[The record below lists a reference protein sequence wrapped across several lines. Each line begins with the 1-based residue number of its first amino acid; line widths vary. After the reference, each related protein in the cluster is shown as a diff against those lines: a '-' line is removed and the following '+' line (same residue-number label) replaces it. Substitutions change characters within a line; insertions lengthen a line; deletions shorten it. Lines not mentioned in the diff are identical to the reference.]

1 MGKTTF
7 VITDDAI
14 FMRTLLRKIIEQEE
28 NYVVVGEASN
38 GREAIEAAKKYQPD
52 ILTLDITMPEMDGI
66 QAVPEI
72 LKVSPN
78 TGIIMVSAMGQ
89 QSMVIEAIKQGARDF
104 VVKPFDKS
112 RVYQSI
118 RNVLAMKEQENRMNA

>member
-1 MGKTTF
+1 MSKTTF

-14 FMRTLLRKIIEQEE
+14 FMRTLLRKIVEQEE
-28 NYVVVGEASN
+28 SYEVLGEASN
-38 GREAIEAAKKYQPD
+38 GREAIEAAEKYKPD

-72 LKVSPN
+72 LKVSPTTN
-78 TGIIMVSAMGQ
+78 IIMVSAMGQ
-89 QSMVIEAIKQGARDF
+89 QSMVIEAIKQGAKDF

-112 RVYQSI
+112 RVFQSI
-118 RNVLAMKEQENRMNA
+118 KNVLAMNDQENGNQE

>member
-1 MGKTTF
+1 MNKTTF

-14 FMRTLLRKIIEQEE
+14 FMRTLLRKIIEQGDNFE
-28 NYVVVGEASN
+28 VLGEASN
-38 GREAIEAAKKYQPD
+38 GREAIEAAEKYKPD

-72 LKVSPN
+72 LKVSPTTN
-78 TGIIMVSAMGQ
+78 IIMVSAMGQ
-89 QSMVIEAIKQGARDF
+89 QSMVIEAIKHGAKDF
-104 VVKPFDKS
+104 VVKPFEKS

-118 RNVLAMKEQENRMNA
+118 KNVLAMNK

>member
-1 MGKTTF
+1 MKKITF

-14 FMRTLLRKIIEQEE
+14 FMRTLLRKIIEQNDEYE
-28 NYVVVGEASN
+28 VVGEASN
-38 GREAIEAAKKYQPD
+38 GREAIEMAAKYQPG

-66 QAVPEI
+66 QAVKEI
-72 LKVSPN
+72 LNVSPK
-78 TGIIMVSAMGQ
+78 TRIIMVSAMGQ
-89 QSMVIEAIKQGARDF
+89 QSMVIEAIKQGAKDF

-118 RNVLAMKEQENRMNA
+118 RNVLAMDN